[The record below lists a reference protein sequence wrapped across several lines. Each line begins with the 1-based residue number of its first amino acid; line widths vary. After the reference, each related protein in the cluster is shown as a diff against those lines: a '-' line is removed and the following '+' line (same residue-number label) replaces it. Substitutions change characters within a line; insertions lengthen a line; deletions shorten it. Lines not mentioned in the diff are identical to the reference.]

1 MRAPRLTVIGL
12 DAATFDVIDPL
23 IAGGD
28 LPNLARLTA
37 GGASGP
43 LRSTTHPLTPQA
55 WTTMVTGVNA
65 GRHGIWDFQERFGS
79 GYDLRFVN
87 GSYRAAPAFWDHL
100 HAAGRRVGLVN
111 VPFTWP
117 PPPVDGFVVS
127 GFDTAVHD
135 DMTHPHELY
144 DELQERFGELD
155 LDHRFPI
162 GANGEVDVDAV
173 RSACEQKVAVTR
185 WLVERYEPDLLFVVF
200 MSADHIHHVAWTDW
214 EERGPESTVAA
225 VYRILDEAVGEL
237 AALGGDVM
245 TVSDHGGGSLKGV
258 VNLNAW
264 LADEGFLT
272 YLDPRSTLGTRALRR
287 ALALRRTLLPESAR
301 RRMKR
306 MAPELSERVAR
317 RSARQVVDLGRTRAF
332 AYGNFGN
339 IVVNLRG
346 REEHG
351 IVAPGAEYDA
361 VRQEIGAR
369 LLELRSPEGERIV
382 RAVHR
387 REELFDGPS
396 IEKVPDLIV
405 EFDEYAWLGK
415 GNLSARTP
423 TIWDEVQIE
432 PGSSYAYV
440 GSHRPDGMITLTGP
454 SAAEGVALQARIED
468 VAPTVLYLMGEP
480 IPFELEGRVLFEA
493 LAPDVVEDRP
503 PEYAD
508 AGAVRVGA
516 VESYSSSEAEQ
527 VEGRLRGL
535 GYLD

>member
-1 MRAPRLTVIGL
+1 MSAPRLTIIGL

-23 IAGGD
+23 VAAGG
-28 LPNLARLTA
+28 LPNLARLTRT
-37 GGASGP
+37 GARGP
-43 LRSTTHPLTPQA
+43 LHSTTHPLTPQA
-55 WTTMVTGVNA
+55 WTTMATGVNA

-79 GYDLRFVN
+79 GYELRFVN
-87 GSYRAAPAFWDHL
+87 GSFRTAPAFWDRL

-117 PPPVDGFVVS
+117 PPAIDGFVVS
-127 GFDTAVHD
+127 GFDTAAHD
-135 DMTHPHELY
+135 DMTHPPELCG
-144 DELQERFGELD
+144 ELRERFGELD

-162 GANGEVDVDAV
+162 GENGEVDVDAV
-173 RSACEQKVAVTR
+173 RRACEQKVAATR
-185 WLVERYEPDLLFVVF
+185 WLVERYDPELLFVVF
-200 MSADHIHHVAWTDW
+200 MSADHIHHVAWNDW
-214 EERGPESTVAA
+214 EARGADSTVAA

-245 TVSDHGGGSLKGV
+245 TVSDHGGGSLQGV

-264 LADEGFLT
+264 LADEGFLS
-272 YLDPRSTLGTRALRR
+272 YLDTRSTLGGRALRRTLALRR
-287 ALALRRTLLPESAR
+287 ALLPEAAR
-301 RRMKR
+301 QRVKR
-306 MAPELSERVAR
+306 LAPELSERVAR
-317 RSARQVVDLGRTRAF
+317 RSARQVVDLDRTRAF

-346 REEHG
+346 REENG
-351 IVAPGAEYDA
+351 IVEPGAEYDA
-361 VRQEIGAR
+361 VRGDVAAR
-369 LLELRSPEGERIV
+369 LLELRSPDGERIV

-387 REELFDGPS
+387 REDLFEGPA

-405 EFDEYAWLGK
+405 EFNEYAWLGK

-440 GSHRPDGMITLTGP
+440 GSHRPDGIIMLTGP
-454 SAAEGVALQARIED
+454 SAAAGVTLNARIED

-480 IPFELEGRVLFEA
+480 IPFDLEGRVLFEG
-493 LAPDVVEDRP
+493 LAPDVVENRP
-503 PEYAD
+503 PEYAETD
-508 AGAVRVGA
+508 AARVGA
-516 VESYSSSEAEQ
+516 VASYSSSEAEE
-527 VEGRLRGL
+527 VEGRLRSL

>member
-1 MRAPRLTVIGL
+1 MHAPRLTVIGL

-23 IAGGD
+23 VAAGD
-28 LPNLARLTA
+28 LPNLARLIRT
-37 GGASGP
+37 GARGP
-43 LRSTTHPLTPQA
+43 LQSTVHPLTPQA

-65 GRHGIWDFQERFGS
+65 GQHGIWDFQERFGS
-79 GYDLRFVN
+79 GYELRFVN
-87 GSYRAAPAFWDHL
+87 GSYRTAPAFWDRL

-117 PPPVDGFVVS
+117 PPPIDGFVVS
-127 GFDTAVHD
+127 GFDTAAHD
-135 DMTHPHELY
+135 DMTHPHELLA
-144 DELQERFGELD
+144 ELRERFGELD

-162 GANGEVDVDAV
+162 GADGAVDVDAV
-173 RSACEQKVAVTR
+173 RRACAQKVAATR
-185 WLVERYEPDLLFVVF
+185 WLVERYEPELLFVVF

-214 EERGPESTVAA
+214 EERGPDSTVAA
-225 VYRILDEAVGEL
+225 VYRLLDDAVGEL
-237 AALGGDVM
+237 AELGGDVM

-264 LADEGFLT
+264 LADEGYLT
-272 YLDPRSTLGTRALRR
+272 YLDSRSTLGGR
-287 ALALRRTLLPESAR
+287 ALRRTLALRRSLLPEAAR
-301 RRMKR
+301 RRVKR
-306 MAPELSERVAR
+306 IAPELSERVAR
-317 RSARQVVDLGRTRAF
+317 RSARQVVDLDRTQAF

-346 REEHG
+346 REENG
-351 IVAPGAEYDA
+351 VVEPGAEYDT
-361 VRQEIGAR
+361 VRSGIAAR
-369 LLELRSPEGERIV
+369 LLELRSPDGERIV

-387 REELFDGPS
+387 REDLFEGPA

-440 GSHRPDGMITLTGP
+440 GSHRPEGIITLTGP
-454 SAAEGVALQARIED
+454 SAAAGVTVQARIED
-468 VAPTVLYLMGEP
+468 VAPTVLYLLGEP
-480 IPFELEGRVLFEA
+480 IPFDLQGRVLFEA
-493 LAPDVVEDRP
+493 LTPDLVQDRP
-503 PEYAD
+503 PEYAE

-527 VEGRLRGL
+527 VEGRLRSL